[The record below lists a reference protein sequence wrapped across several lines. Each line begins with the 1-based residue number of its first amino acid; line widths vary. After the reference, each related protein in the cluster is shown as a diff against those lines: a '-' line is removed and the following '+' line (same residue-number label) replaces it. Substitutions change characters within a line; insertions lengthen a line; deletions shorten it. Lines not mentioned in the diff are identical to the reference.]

1 MDYLRIYCLACRREE
16 RARRPAHKSRPA
28 PIAIRRVLWPPE
40 ALTLGTCPECRFAVS
55 LTDAGRIMGHERGTD
70 ERKRRG
76 RGACLGSGKMPIK
89 FVKAAA
95 RRREVLHQP
104 DTVDERVH
112 HGHRYASAG
121 LPGHGKKR
129 R

>member
-1 MDYLRIYCLACRREE
+1 MDYLRIYCLACRRED
-16 RARRPAHKSRPA
+16 RARRPAHKSRLA
-28 PIAIRRVLWPPE
+28 PLAIRRVLWPPE
-40 ALTLGTCPECRFAVS
+40 ALTLGTCPECSFAVS
-55 LTDAGRIMGHERGTD
+55 LTDAGRIMGHKRDTD

-89 FVKAAA
+89 FVKAPA

-104 DTVDERVH
+104 DRVDERVH
-112 HGHRYASAG
+112 HGRRYASAG
-121 LPGHGKKR
+121 LPGRGKKR